1 MGVVKD
7 IQTDLEIAS
16 VKMMTECR
24 SRLLVYALRICG
36 NPTDAED
43 LVGSAFK
50 EFFAHI
56 EGYDSKK
63 GELYPYLKGILDHL
77 HARTKRRAVNR
88 GTVAVDP
95 SVLESDETLVTT
107 CTEDEILANSDH
119 DALRAAIGRLSPK
132 SREVILLHYFSEL
145 PVAKVARVLGI
156 SGGTVKWRLNMARKA
171 LATDLGRT
179 FDCGKKS
186 LAVILAALLSL
197 VSAAAVATLPAFEP
211 LRATVAGWFGASVET
226 PAETPFRAAEPT
238 DQEETKTNEQ
248 FEVVKEETQEMNK
261 ITNAIAAAVSATVLS
276 TNAAAAESSAS
287 QPAKTAAV
295 QSAAPVKLAATAPVL
310 KLNAAPGGTRVWTGA
325 TSGDWHTPTNWD
337 PEGVPTA
344 DDDIVLAAPE
354 EGSYTVTAS
363 QAIEVHSLTV
373 GSDTAGTDCLAT
385 FESKTNSV
393 HRIGGNL
400 VVKSGG
406 KLTHTA
412 LPASAKTPA
421 DECYKLNL
429 QVGGSVTVA
438 AEGTIDVTSRG
449 YASGKGPGYNIN
461 AGPSHGGRHA
471 TGAATYGSLSSPTN
485 CGSGFGSAGGGAVR
499 IVAEGRIT
507 VNGNI
512 VSSSDFNNSYCSG
525 AGGSVWLTCSD
536 LQGSGMISVQG
547 GDDCYGSAGSGGRL
561 AIWLTKS
568 SGFDWNGQFIAKGGT
583 YRGSSAVGTGTASS
597 GTIYLQPASGATA
610 STVVIDNCNR
620 AQFKDVGFVELCA
633 CNDSDVFGSLVV
645 VSNGVVKV
653 PPGETIKVYGSI
665 NTTGGSAY
673 WTDGAVR
680 MVGFAPATISGSNTF
695 GDFICTEPGKTIFF
709 GTKASDN
716 FEIAA
721 GRKLTLKG
729 AVGKDIDLRSA
740 NDPLQWKM
748 KVNLDVETEIFYVSV
763 SNSNA
768 KAGEVVTAYGSEDLG
783 GNEKWNFTD
792 VIVPGETITW
802 TGAVDSDWTN
812 PLNWNLGRKVVET
825 DMAVI
830 PSAIDE
836 EPVTTMPVLDKGKVL
851 INEVRIESGATVTL
865 KGYDLTVTNKL
876 IVTGT
881 LTALGKEKIFCP
893 KDVDFTGGTFVAGG
907 SSFVFYGSGAQQVNL
922 DGQAFSTITI
932 EKDTGGIA
940 FADGFKA
947 EFLDVHGTD
956 AMTLVFAAGKTVDA
970 ARLVLRG
977 ERKGGVP
984 TLLLRSSAEGT
995 PWKLKSG
1002 TAQFIAGVD
1011 VKDSDASAGEWART
1025 DFTSTDSR
1033 NNTHWDFGAGGVTN
1047 AQWIGT
1053 SGSFATAENW
1063 STCKVPDGNTRVF
1076 IRASDG
1082 EERVVTA
1089 SAAIFVHD
1097 LILQGEGTGVA
1108 TFESATME
1116 THRIAG
1122 ELAVNFGGK
1131 MTHTQSNDES
1141 KKLNLEVGGN
1151 VMVAADGTIDVTSR
1165 GYASGKGPGYNAS
1178 VGPSHGGRH
1187 TAGAAAYG
1195 SLSSPTN
1202 CGSGYGTAGGGV
1214 VRIVAEGR
1222 ITVNGD
1228 IVSSADFNNSF
1239 CSGAGGSVWLTCSDL
1254 QGSGMIS
1261 VQGGDDYYGSAG
1273 SGGRIAV
1280 WLTKASGFDWNGR
1293 FIAKGG
1299 TYRSS
1304 SSGGGT
1310 GSAPP
1315 GTIYLQAAGGNVK
1328 TATVIIDNG
1337 NLTKFKDVGYVEI
1350 CAAAGWKDVG
1360 KIVVQNNALVK
1371 LAQNMRI
1378 GDLDMATKNAKINVG
1393 TNILTIRYPAHKG
1406 GRNWADM
1413 FDNHVIKET
1422 DPDTGRSGDIV
1433 WKGQGFAFFIK

>member
-1 MGVVKD
+1 MAD
-7 IQTDLEIAS
+7 
-16 VKMMTECR
+16 
-24 SRLLVYALRICG
+24 ALRLC
-36 NPTDAED
+36 NNEADAED
-43 LVGSAFK
+43 LVMRTFEKYFFDQSKYDPKRGSMLTWLRTVMRNLHTDSLRRRRV
-50 EFFAHI
+50 EEVVLPPEEI
-56 EGYDSKK
+56 ELLTDGRLPK
-63 GELYPYLKGILDHL
+63 GVPEDPEQAAQEERELIK
-77 HARTKRRAVNR
+77 
-88 GTVAVDP
+88 
-95 SVLESDETLVTT
+95 
-107 CTEDEILANSDH
+107 
-119 DALRAAIGRLSPK
+119 AINGLSPK
-132 SREVILLHYFSEL
+132 IREAVILHYFESL
-145 PVAKVARVLGI
+145 PIAKVAKTLCVSEDSI
-156 SGGTVKWRLNMARKA
+156 KNRLYYARKVLLKRLPKA
-171 LATDLGRT
+171 LS
-179 FDCGKKS
+179 KKP
-186 LAVILAALLSL
+186 LAVILVALVSL

-211 LRATVAGWFGASVET
+211 LRETVASWFGASVET
-226 PAETPFRAAEPT
+226 PSRAVAAAAPAVR
-238 DQEETKTNEQ
+238 EETKTNEQ

-261 ITNAIAAAVSATVLS
+261 ITNVIAAAVASTVLS
-276 TNAAAAESSAS
+276 TNVVAAEAPAP
-287 QPAKTAAV
+287 QPVKAMAV
-295 QSAAPVKLAATAPVL
+295 KSAAPVKLAATAPVL

-583 YRGSSAVGTGTASS
+583 YRASAVGTGTASS

-748 KVNLDVETEIFYVSV
+748 KVNLDVATEIYYVSV
-763 SNSNA
+763 SNSTIS
-768 KAGEVVTAYGSEDLG
+768 GESVTAYNSNDLG
-783 GNEKWNFTD
+783 GNTKWVFLTAID
-792 VIVPGETITW
+792 PGETITW

-825 DMAVI
+825 DVAVI

-836 EPVTTMPVLDKGKVL
+836 EPVTTMPVLDKGKVV
-851 INEVRIESGATVTL
+851 INEVRVESGAALTL

-977 ERKGGVP
+977 ERMGGVP

-1089 SAAIFVHD
+1089 SAAISVHD
-1097 LILQGEGTGVA
+1097 MILQGEGTGVA